1 MMASHNQIKLAQE
14 IAQDVIDNG
23 RVQGQG
29 EEWTESLRIEVEF
42 EASERGH
49 ENSEE
54 IAEAAVKLY
63 R

>member
-1 MMASHNQIKLAQE
+1 MASRNQIELAQE

-23 RVQGQG
+23 RVVGQG
-29 EEWTESLRIEVEF
+29 EEWKESLRVEVEF

-49 ENSEE
+49 ADSEE
-54 IAEAAVKLY
+54 IAEAAVRLY

>member
-1 MMASHNQIKLAQE
+1 MASRNQIELARE

-23 RVQGQG
+23 RVVGQG
-29 EEWTESLRIEVEF
+29 DDWKELLRVEVES
-42 EASERGH
+42 EAGERGYAD
-49 ENSEE
+49 SEE